1 MYQTILQDRR
11 TFIALTAI
19 ISLLVLG
26 LVKDLDVVYAI
37 AAISGALS
45 GFNAFEKSKTGAKK

>member
-1 MYQTILQDRR
+1 MPQNILQDRR
-11 TFIALTAI
+11 TVTALVAI
-19 ISLLVLG
+19 ILLFVLG

-45 GFNAFEKSKTGAKK
+45 GFNAFEKTKTRGTK

>member
-1 MYQTILQDRR
+1 V
-11 TFIALTAI
+11 AI

-45 GFNAFEKSKTGAKK
+45 GFNAFEKSKTGVKK